1 MWVVIWL
8 FNVNMVINAFP
19 HILHIYGFSPVWI
32 LRCIFKWHLY
42 KKALPQLSHLKD
54 FSLGWVYESISDTFP
69 VDPESKCS
77 LLFRSWLSAPGEL
90 WERSWCS
97 PSGSLWSLSSP
108 WGVNMKGSVS
118 CFSTSCSP
126 SWLVHISSCSSLICG
141 GSCSSGSRLE
151 LLSWRQS
158 CWSVRTSS
166 SLQTCCCGSSG
177 GTKRHKTEVTTGM
190 LK

>member
-1 MWVVIWL
+1 M
-8 FNVNMVINAFP
+8 
-19 HILHIYGFSPVWI
+19 
-32 LRCIFKWHLY
+32 
-42 KKALPQLSHLKD
+42 SHLKD
-54 FSLGWVYESISDTFP
+54 FLPVWVRELISDLGELSTLLLWLLFSWKLFWGFVSSFP

-77 LLFRSWLSAPGEL
+77 LLFWSWLSAPGEL